1 MGRAE
6 QDNESIKYV
15 VGDEKGLMD
24 LFAEAEVMPLLKGAV
39 KAGASAAMVTDTSGN
54 VLWVSGKPP
63 TGDVFTEK
71 LPLFLEGEVIGNIA
85 VCGEPGK
92 ELFLKGL
99 ASLLFD
105 TINMIVHTN
114 LKRMLTTE
122 THTAVINQSYE
133 ELLESNRLLSI
144 SEARYRELAESL
156 EIKVQERTE
165 ELRRAQ
171 VRMLQQDKMA
181 SVGQLAAGLAHEI
194 NNPLGFIS
202 SNIHTLLKYIA
213 RFKEMLSF
221 YRASTDGGSLTPDI
235 RSLSLKKWDELRLDF
250 ISSDIDELISQ
261 SIAGVERVKKI
272 VSDLKGFSHIDDGE
286 EAVIDINAEIDRT
299 LEVLVHELPEDTELV
314 KEYSPLPGFR
324 CNPGLVCQA
333 FLNIILN
340 AIQAR
345 RGKLRLVI
353 STNNRDNKIEIRFSD
368 NGCGIPDNIKNR
380 IFEPF
385 YTTKEVGKGTGM
397 GLTVAYEIIKAYHG
411 TIELESWPDK
421 GTTVII
427 VLPINED

>member
-1 MGRAE
+1 MDRDE
-6 QDNESIKYV
+6 KNNDSVKYV

-24 LFAEAEVMPLLKGAV
+24 LLAEAEVAPLLKGAV
-39 KAGASAAMVTDTSGN
+39 KAGASTAMVTDTSGK
-54 VLWVSGKPP
+54 VIWICGEPSPGE
-63 TGDVFTEK
+63 VFTER
-71 LPLFLEGEVIGNIA
+71 LPLSLEGEVVGNVA
-85 VCGEPGK
+85 VCGPQGK

-99 ASLLFD
+99 AGLLFD
-105 TINMIVHTN
+105 TINMLVHSN
-114 LKRMLTTE
+114 LKRMLTAE
-122 THTAVINQSYE
+122 THTTVVNQSYE
-133 ELLESNRLLSI
+133 ELLGTNRMLSI
-144 SEARYRELAESL
+144 SEARYRELAENL
-156 EIKVQERTE
+156 ELKVRERTE
-165 ELRRAQ
+165 ELRRAH
-171 VRMLQQDKMA
+171 VRMLQQEKMA

-202 SNIHTLLKYIA
+202 SNIHTLVKYIT
-213 RFKEMLSF
+213 RFKEMFGF
-221 YRASTDGGSLTPDI
+221 YRAAIDGGSLTEDI
-235 RSLSLKKWDELRLDF
+235 KRQSHKKWDELKLDF
-250 ISSDIDELISQ
+250 VSTDIDELIRQ

-299 LEVLVHELPEDTELV
+299 LDVLVHEIPADTEIL
-314 KEYSPLPGFR
+314 KDYSTLPGFR

-345 RGKLRLVI
+345 RGQLRLVI
-353 STNNRDNKIEIRFSD
+353 STQNRDNKIEVRFSD
-368 NGCGIPDNIKNR
+368 NGCGIPDNIRNR

-397 GLTVAYEIIKAYHG
+397 GLTVAYEIIKSYHG

-427 VLPINED
+427 ILPINED